1 MVAVTKDQNKILAQN
16 VKEVAQVLCSS
27 ENFELVHV
35 DCVNSNREKI
45 VRVYVDK
52 PGGITIDDCVNIS
65 RQLGDLVDVH
75 IEDIGSYRLEV
86 SSPGPNRPLT
96 KKEDFLRFKGER
108 VRIKTFERL
117 NNQKNFI
124 GILKEVNNDSVVIAF
139 DKKEVLI
146 HDEQISKAILAGQ

>member
-1 MVAVTKDQNKILAQN
+1 MAVKNAQN
-16 VKEVAQVLCSS
+16 NRLAMEIRGVADVLCSS
-27 ENFELVHV
+27 EGFELVYV
-35 DCVNSNREKI
+35 DCVNSNREKV

-65 RQLGDLVDVH
+65 RQLGDLIDVQ
-75 IEDIGSYRLEV
+75 IEDIDAYRLEV

-96 KKEDFLRFKGER
+96 KKDDFFRFIGER
-108 VRIKTFERL
+108 VRVKTFERL

-139 DKKEVLI
+139 DGKEVEI
-146 HDEQISKAILAGQ
+146 KDEQISKAILAGQ